1 MHLKNL
7 KIKNFRNF
15 ETIDIPL
22 SSNIV
27 LLGENRVGKSNLL
40 FAMRL
45 VIDQAL
51 PDSARQLKISDFWD
65 GCNLADKPQIEVHLD
80 FTDFDVDP
88 NLTALLTDYRLAHD
102 HKTIRLSYV
111 FRCKA
116 EIVGPPKSSDDFEFL
131 IFGGA
136 VEKNSVNNQVRQRIS
151 LDLLDAL
158 RDAENQLG
166 SWRSSPLRPL
176 IENAMASVDTIA
188 LEAISADLEAAN
200 TKIVDEH
207 QIKELDTSLSKR
219 ILNLSG
225 KGYDLQTT
233 LRFSNADPLR
243 LFRSLGMYID
253 NGKRSINEASLGSAN
268 VMLMALKLEEF
279 SWRKSKNERN
289 YSLLCIEEPEAHL
302 HPQLQRS
309 VFKNIFKEKDPAQ
322 ALIIT
327 SHSPTLASAAPL
339 RSIVNLRFKN
349 NSTQAF
355 SLSNLPIDESEKD
368 DIERYLIAT
377 RSEVLFAKGV
387 IFVEGDA
394 EEALVPS
401 FAELLGYDL
410 DELGITVCNVAGV
423 NFNPYV
429 KLAEGLGIPFV
440 VITDWDPLTG
450 KKTALGR
457 ARSYGVWN
465 SRCDVNPKMT
475 KLTEENCK
483 KWDEVEFERFSEKWA
498 EIGIFL
504 NDETFEVEIANT
516 PNLGN
521 VLLEILE
528 ERGFGKTRSDRI
540 QEWKKNPTVIDSVQL
555 LSMVKDIGKGRL
567 SGKLKKKISD
577 DHSITP
583 PTYISN
589 AINYIVKK
597 CQVI

>member
-15 ETIDIPL
+15 EEIDIPL

-45 VIDQAL
+45 VIDLTL

-65 GCNLADKPQIEVHLD
+65 GCDLADKPQIEVHID
-80 FTDFDVDP
+80 FTDFETDP
-88 NLTALLTDYRLAHD
+88 LLTSLLTDYRLSHD
-102 HKTIRLSYV
+102 HQTIRLSYV
-111 FRCKA
+111 FRCKS
-116 EIVGPPKSSDDFEFL
+116 EIVGSPKSSDDFEFL
-131 IFGGA
+131 IFGGGG
-136 VEKNSVNNQVRQRIS
+136 EKNLVKNDVRRRIS

-166 SWRSSPLRPL
+166 SWRNSPLRPL
-176 IENAMASVDTIA
+176 IENAMTSIDTNT
-188 LEAISADLEAAN
+188 LDKISADLESAN
-200 TKIVDEH
+200 TKIVDEP
-207 QIKELDTSLSKR
+207 QIKELDTSLNKR
-219 ILNLSG
+219 ILSLSSSG
-225 KGYDLQTT
+225 HDLQTS

-253 NGKRSINEASLGSAN
+253 KGKRSINEASLGSAN
-268 VMLMALKLEEF
+268 VILIALKLEEF

-309 VFKNIFKEKDPAQ
+309 LFKNIFNEKDPAQ
-322 ALIIT
+322 ALIVT
-327 SHSPTLASAAPL
+327 SHSPTLAAAVPL
-339 RSIVNLRFKN
+339 RSIINLRFKK
-349 NSTQAF
+349 NSTKAF
-355 SLSNLPIDESEKD
+355 SLANLPIDEPEKD
-368 DIERYLIAT
+368 DLERYLIAT
-377 RSEVLFAKGV
+377 RSEILFAKGV

-410 DELGITVCNVAGV
+410 DGLGITVCNVAGV

-429 KLAEGLGIPFV
+429 KLVEALGLPLV

-450 KKTALGR
+450 DKDALGR
-457 ARSYGVWN
+457 ARTYGIWDA
-465 SRCDVNPKMT
+465 RCEVNNGT
-475 KLTEENCK
+475 KITDEIK
-483 KWDEVEFERFSEKWA
+483 DKWGEIDFNKFSTAWA
-498 EIGIFL
+498 KTGVFL

-521 VLLEILE
+521 MLLDILDE
-528 ERGFGKTRSDRI
+528 QGFGKIRSNRI
-540 QEWKKNPTVIDSVQL
+540 QKWKEDPTLIDSSQL
-555 LSMVKDIGKGRL
+555 LSMVNTIGKGRL

-577 DHSITP
+577 NNSIPP

-589 AINYIVKK
+589 AIKYIVEK
-597 CQVI
+597 CQII

>member
-15 ETIDIPL
+15 KTIDIPL

-51 PDSARQLKISDFWD
+51 PDSDRQLKISDFWD
-65 GCNLADKPQIEVHLD
+65 GCDLADKPQIEVHLD

-136 VEKNSVNNQVRQRIS
+136 VEKNSVNNQVRKRIS

-225 KGYDLQTT
+225 NGYDLQTT

-243 LFRSLGMYID
+243 LFRSLGVYID

-279 SWRKSKNERN
+279 LGVKVKMRE
-289 YSLLCIEEPEAHL
+289 
-302 HPQLQRS
+302 
-309 VFKNIFKEKDPAQ
+309 
-322 ALIIT
+322 II
-327 SHSPTLASAAPL
+327 LYCA
-339 RSIVNLRFKN
+339 
-349 NSTQAF
+349 
-355 SLSNLPIDESEKD
+355 
-368 DIERYLIAT
+368 
-377 RSEVLFAKGV
+377 
-387 IFVEGDA
+387 
-394 EEALVPS
+394 
-401 FAELLGYDL
+401 
-410 DELGITVCNVAGV
+410 
-423 NFNPYV
+423 
-429 KLAEGLGIPFV
+429 
-440 VITDWDPLTG
+440 
-450 KKTALGR
+450 
-457 ARSYGVWN
+457 
-465 SRCDVNPKMT
+465 
-475 KLTEENCK
+475 
-483 KWDEVEFERFSEKWA
+483 
-498 EIGIFL
+498 
-504 NDETFEVEIANT
+504 
-516 PNLGN
+516 
-521 VLLEILE
+521 
-528 ERGFGKTRSDRI
+528 
-540 QEWKKNPTVIDSVQL
+540 
-555 LSMVKDIGKGRL
+555 
-567 SGKLKKKISD
+567 
-577 DHSITP
+577 
-583 PTYISN
+583 
-589 AINYIVKK
+589 
-597 CQVI
+597 

>member
-15 ETIDIPL
+15 KTIDIPL

-51 PDSARQLKISDFWD
+51 PDSDRQLKISDFWD
-65 GCNLADKPQIEVHLD
+65 GCDLADKPQIEVHLD

-136 VEKNSVNNQVRQRIS
+136 VEKNSVNNQVRKRIS

-225 KGYDLQTT
+225 NGYDLQTT

-243 LFRSLGMYID
+243 LFRSLGVYID

-450 KKTALGR
+450 EKTALGR

-483 KWDEVEFERFSEKWA
+483 KWNEIEFEKFSERWA
-498 EIGIFL
+498 KIGIFL

-540 QEWKKNPTVIDSVQL
+540 QKWKKNPTVIDSVQL

-583 PTYISN
+583 PTYIGLTH
-589 AINYIVKK
+589 
-597 CQVI
+597 